1 MPEQTSK
8 DGKDS
13 QLIRW
18 SDTTRFIR
26 QLGHD
31 LRNDLNAIEL
41 QSAYLSELETN
52 EESKSEIKRLRE
64 IVSGLAA
71 TLEGLSRLV
80 GDVRPNLIP
89 YRADDFLEDLRSQI
103 ERGLP
108 NESGEITW
116 DVQLAEFTLNIDPQL
131 FQEVFMEL
139 VSNAFRHDRGQGPL
153 IATAKIENN
162 EFFLTLEEPKT
173 RVVSSVENWGREPLR
188 NMSQRHYG
196 LGLNRARAIVE
207 AHGGQLR
214 ARYDENISALVTTLI
229 LPVAPSAAK
238 HI

>member
-8 DGKDS
+8 DAKDS

>member
-1 MPEQTSK
+1 MPEQTSSG
-8 DGKDS
+8 GKDS

-26 QLGHD
+26 QLSHD

-52 EESKSEIKRLRE
+52 EEAKSEIKRLRK
-64 IVSGLAA
+64 IVSGFAA
-71 TLEGLSRLV
+71 TLQGLSRLV
-80 GDVRPNLIP
+80 GDIRPNLIP
-89 YRADDFLEDLRSQI
+89 YRAGDFVEDLRSQI

-108 NESGEITW
+108 KESAEISW
-116 DVQLAEFTLNIDPQL
+116 DVQLAESILNIDPQL
-131 FQEVFMEL
+131 LQEVFIEL
-139 VSNAFRHDRGQGPL
+139 FTNAFRHDRGQGPL
-153 IATAKIENN
+153 IATAKTENN
-162 EFFLTLEEPKT
+162 EFFFTLEEPKT

-196 LGLNRARAIVE
+196 LGLNRARVIVE
-207 AHGGQLR
+207 AHSGQLR
-214 ARYDENISALVTTLI
+214 ARYDQNISALVTTLI

-238 HI
+238 HA

>member
-1 MPEQTSK
+1 MPEQTSS
-8 DGKDS
+8 GEKDS

-52 EESKSEIKRLRE
+52 EAAKSEIKRLRK

-71 TLEGLSRLV
+71 TLQGLSKLV
-80 GDVRPNLIP
+80 GDIRPNLIP
-89 YRADDFLEDLRSQI
+89 YRAGDFVEDLRSQI

-108 NESGEITW
+108 KESAEISW
-116 DVQLAEFTLNIDPQL
+116 DVQLGESTLNIDPQL
-131 FQEVFMEL
+131 LQEVFIEL
-139 VSNAFRHDRGQGPL
+139 VTNAFRHDRGQGPL
-153 IATAKIENN
+153 IATAKTENN
-162 EFFLTLEEPKT
+162 EFFFTLEEPKT
-173 RVVSSVENWGREPLR
+173 RAVSSVENWGREPLR
-188 NMSQRHYG
+188 SMSQRHYG

>member
-26 QLGHD
+26 QLSHD

-41 QSAYLSELETN
+41 QSAYLGELETN

-64 IVSGLAA
+64 IVSGMAA
-71 TLEGLSRLV
+71 TLQGLSRLV

-89 YRADDFLEDLRSQI
+89 YRVADFLEDLRSQI
-103 ERGLP
+103 QRGLP

-116 DVQLAEFTLNIDPQL
+116 NVQLADFTLNIDPQL
-131 FQEVFMEL
+131 LQEVFMEL
-139 VSNAFRHDRGQGPL
+139 VTNAFRHDRGQGSL
-153 IATAKIENN
+153 IATAKTENN
-162 EFFLTLEEPKT
+162 KFLFTLEEPKT

-188 NMSQRHYG
+188 NMRQRHYG
-196 LGLNRARAIVE
+196 LGLNRARVIVE
-207 AHGGQLR
+207 AHGGQLL
-214 ARYDENISALVTTLI
+214 ARYDQKSSALITTLV
-229 LPVAPSAAK
+229 LPLSPSAAK
-238 HI
+238 HT

>member
-8 DGKDS
+8 DGQDS

-26 QLGHD
+26 QLSHD

-71 TLEGLSRLV
+71 TLQGLSRLV

-89 YRADDFLEDLRSQI
+89 YRSGDFLEDLRSHI

-108 NESGEITW
+108 NESAEITW
-116 DVQLAEFTLNIDPQL
+116 DVQLAESTLNIDPQL
-131 FQEVFMEL
+131 LQEVFMEL
-139 VSNAFRHDRGQGPL
+139 VANAFRHDRGQGPL
-153 IATAKIENN
+153 IATAKTENN
-162 EFFLTLEEPKT
+162 EFFFTLQEPKI

-214 ARYDENISALVTTLI
+214 ARYDQNISTLVTTLI
-229 LPVAPSAAK
+229 LPVSPSAAK
-238 HI
+238 HT